1 MLKIP
6 KKGDLW
12 EFLKDSSIILLSCP
26 VTLPLLSKWLLIV
39 PSGGPTWQ
47 RGGVPKER
55 RFPRPVIHN
64 HHESVQ
70 AKCYFTS
77 NFAYKVLMC
86 EQKCQTLSLWNRC
99 ACIITNWRHSSWSL
113 TIKGD
118 FFLLHVFWRRTH
130 MLPTMLWNSTESGV
144 IFIFM
149 LIDVKSVRNYY
160 KFFTFLHS
168 ILG

>member
-118 FFLLHVFWRRTH
+118 FFYSMFFEEEHTCCPPCCEIPQSQVLSSFLCWLMSNLSETITSFLL
-130 MLPTMLWNSTESGV
+130 
-144 IFIFM
+144 
-149 LIDVKSVRNYY
+149 
-160 KFFTFLHS
+160 FFTVS
-168 ILG
+168 